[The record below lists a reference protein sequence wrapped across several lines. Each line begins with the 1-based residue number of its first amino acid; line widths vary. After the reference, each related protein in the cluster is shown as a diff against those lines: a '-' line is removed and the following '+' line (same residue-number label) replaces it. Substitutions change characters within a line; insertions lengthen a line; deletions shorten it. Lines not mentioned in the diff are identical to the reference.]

1 MAIQSL
7 PIDWERLLQSD
18 LGLSEKGFRSLLY
31 NRHEMQD
38 GAYLEEVEKKPT
50 MALRAV
56 FENDPETWT
65 IYATAE
71 LWFTFWGGN
80 VKDFGVL
87 LNKEADGPL
96 FAFNS
101 QFVL

>member
-65 IYATAE
+65 IYGHSWIMIYILRKE
-71 LWFTFWGGN
+71 CKGFWS
-80 VKDFGVL
+80 
-87 LNKEADGPL
+87 
-96 FAFNS
+96 AFK
-101 QFVL
+101 